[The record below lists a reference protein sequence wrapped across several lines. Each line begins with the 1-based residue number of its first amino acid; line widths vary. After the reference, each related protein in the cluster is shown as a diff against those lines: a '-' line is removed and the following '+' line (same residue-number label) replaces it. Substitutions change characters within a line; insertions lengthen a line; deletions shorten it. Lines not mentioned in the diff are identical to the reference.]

1 VRFVVDAQLPPVLVR
16 FLISAGHQADHVADV
31 GLAAASDG
39 EIWRCAQ
46 ECGATIITKDEDFL
60 SLRALRSDGLA
71 IVWFA
76 SAIRQRMPC
85 CG

>member
-31 GLAAASDG
+31 GLAAAS
-39 EIWRCAQ
+39 
-46 ECGATIITKDEDFL
+46 EDFL